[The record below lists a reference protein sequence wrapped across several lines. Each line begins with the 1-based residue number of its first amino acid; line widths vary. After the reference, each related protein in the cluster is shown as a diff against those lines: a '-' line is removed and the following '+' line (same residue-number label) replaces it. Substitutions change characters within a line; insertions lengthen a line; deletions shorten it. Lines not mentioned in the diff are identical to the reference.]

1 MIKDYIDFVPT
12 RLLVSTFSVSVL
24 LDAVRLRGRHLNWL
38 RHSWTRLKINHK
50 LENNLCP
57 RWWILFWEI
66 MLGMCLMQGNQ
77 RFCHFLQRLLT
88 SMSFSF
94 LVLFFLFNWFGLP
107 TSIFI
112 FPLLPEG
119 NPGPKLASVKSM
131 LMLAVLITNST
142 CHSFLSVILADTK
155 LQWLTM
161 SLAYLKLFSSAH

>member
-94 LVLFFLFNWFGLP
+94 LVLFFYLINLDFQLLYLYFLDFPKVTLGQNW
-107 TSIFI
+107 
-112 FPLLPEG
+112 LLWR
-119 NPGPKLASVKSM
+119 V
-131 LMLAVLITNST
+131 
-142 CHSFLSVILADTK
+142 C
-155 LQWLTM
+155 
-161 SLAYLKLFSSAH
+161 